1 MGRLETYHS
10 PVRLFTAIDIPE
22 DILATLADLLRQL
35 KPLARFKW
43 SPPENLHITTKFIG
57 EWAASDY
64 TQLAKVLEAVPR
76 PGPIDI
82 AVQGIGWFPNPH
94 HPRAFFAAI
103 QAPKE
108 LADLAAATAE
118 SVEAIGVEKDERR
131 YTPHLTLARIRE
143 TDGLADVRKAVAN
156 LPSTNFGRFTARS
169 FWLYESDR
177 SKYTKLEE
185 FPLL

>member
-22 DILATLADLLRQL
+22 DIVATLTELLRQL
-35 KPLARFKW
+35 KPLARFRW

-57 EWAASDY
+57 EWAANDY
-64 TQLAKVLEAVPR
+64 RHLVKVLETVPR
-76 PGPIDI
+76 SGPIDI
-82 AVQGIGWFPNPH
+82 AVKGLGWFPNPH

-103 QAPKE
+103 QAPQA

-118 SVEAIGVEKDERR
+118 SCEAIGVEKEDRP
-131 YTPHLTLARIRE
+131 YTPHLTLARIKEE
-143 TDGLADVRKAVAN
+143 TGLADVRKAIAN
-156 LPSTNFGRFTARS
+156 LPSLDFGQFTARS

-177 SKYTKLEE
+177 STYTKLEE

>member
-10 PVRLFTAIDIPE
+10 PVRLFTAIDIPA
-22 DILATLADLLRQL
+22 DILATLTDLLRHL
-35 KPLARFKW
+35 KPLARFHW

-57 EWAASDY
+57 EWPANDY
-64 TQLAKVLEAVPR
+64 RKLVGALESVPR

-82 AVQGIGWFPNPH
+82 AVKGVGWFPNPH

-103 QAPKE
+103 QAPPI

-118 SVEAIGVEKDERR
+118 SCHAIGVDKDDRP
-131 YTPHLTLARIRE
+131 YTPHLTLARIKDE
-143 TDGLADVRKAVAN
+143 TGLVGVRRAVAN
-156 LPSTNFGRFTARS
+156 VSSLDFGRFTARS

-185 FPLL
+185 FPLQ